1 MSEGVE
7 DLFGQQLEKEA
18 KQAEWEDGVYTVT
31 GKSMKKGIYRA
42 GRWEGRPFAR
52 FLYEMEMPSGEKQ
65 QVSQML
71 PWLPGKAFFEIN
83 FKLLTGMSLSDFNA
97 YCRSEGFD
105 DASAQSKFF
114 LERFRDVE
122 YEVEIRKSDRWYNV
136 WEIKRRIGDES
147 PPEKEQPEAGTA
159 PAAEEAEVQQEEDA
173 SQASGEMKEVSRLKD
188 ELQMSNEE
196 LEEICQEEFAVP
208 LSELDASGLATL
220 SQLMAERL
228 RGSEVE
234 PPQSDQALTS

>member
-97 YCRSEGFD
+97 YCRSEGFN

-114 LERFRDVE
+114 LERFRGVD

-136 WEIKRRIGDES
+136 WEIKRRIEGS
-147 PPEKEQPEAGTA
+147 PGEGQEVPQAEAQQ
-159 PAAEEAEVQQEEDA
+159 AEEPTESLEDA
-173 SQASGEMKEVSRLKD
+173 QGASGEMQEISRLKD

-196 LEEICQEEFAVP
+196 LEELCQEEFAVP
-208 LSELDASGLATL
+208 LAELDSPGLTTL

-228 RGSEVE
+228 RGSEAG
-234 PPQSDQALTS
+234 PPHSDQAPTS